1 MAQSIEDITK
11 AIVEELAV
19 LEDDIDVTSD
29 SITFYL
35 PPEDLD
41 EAKEKLDADLKVL
54 EEYEYEYLIKA
65 TCS

>member
-1 MAQSIEDITK
+1 
-11 AIVEELAV
+11 VEELAV